1 MDAKTNVKM
10 RCCEELGE
18 KEVALQE
25 LRSAS
30 YFEKKL
36 NGQGWRAKNTLQ
48 NYISH
53 LEGNIRQY
61 DFTEHF
67 ASRESARA
75 SELNKKREEQQHG

>member
-1 MDAKTNVKM
+1 MDAKTDVKM

-18 KEVALQE
+18 REVALQE
-25 LRSAS
+25 LRSAI

-36 NGQGWRAKNTLQ
+36 NGQGWHAKNTLQ

-53 LEGNIRQY
+53 MEGNVRQLN
-61 DFTEHF
+61 FTEHF

-75 SELNKKREEQQHG
+75 SELNKKRGEQQNG